1 MAIALAASYGDLWNT
16 STTPKTASVTVA
28 NGDCL
33 IVVGLGR
40 SAGHTITTPTGGAL
54 TYALQNQANA
64 AGSPTL
70 FMWSTFPLSGQTFT
84 LSVGDASGFTWGMIA
99 LRYTGV
105 ASIGAKT
112 ARNDGAVGVDTLSIT
127 TTTDHSA
134 IVLAVNDSSGN
145 GAATYATTDAGSFTQ
160 VSTNSAQANYVGH
173 YLDSGTHGAK
183 TVGITTPSGATNAVG
198 AIELVPTVV
207 AAAPKQLIVMSR
219 AALINAST
227 V

>member
-1 MAIALAASYGDLWNT
+1 MSIALVASYGDIWNT

-40 SAGHTITTPTGGAL
+40 SAGHTITTPTGGGL

-64 AGSPTL
+64 AGSPSL
-70 FMWSTFPLSGQTFT
+70 FMWSTFPPAGQSYT

-99 LRYTGV
+99 LRFTGV

-112 ARNDGAVGVDTLSIT
+112 ARNDGSVGLDTLSIT

-134 IVLAVNDSSGN
+134 IVLAVNDSSAN
-145 GAATYATTDAGSFTQ
+145 GAATYSTTDAGTFTQ
-160 VSTNSAQANYVGH
+160 VSTNSAQANYVG
-173 YLDSGTHGAK
+173 YYADSGTHGAK
-183 TVGITTPSGATNAVG
+183 TVGVTTPTGATNAVG
-198 AIELVPTVV
+198 AIELVPTIV
-207 AAAPKQLIVMSR
+207 AVPVKPLIVVSR
-219 AALINAST
+219 AALVNAYNY
-227 V
+227 